1 MKILMNRFMLAC
13 LFLGVFFTGFA
24 GEKGASDWA
33 LREESGVMNASEESA
48 LSTQKAEADSVF
60 HTYIYN
66 EEYKVYLDLNLYEQN
81 IRVPN
86 QDVFGEVPGYFGAV
100 RDSRKW
106 LVASA
111 KVVGRNKAELDI
123 INDYGSEDL
132 TATLTFNPKDNTY
145 LLKQTGGSRLKIVVN
160 RKWVK
165 IPMELVLVPH
175 ERVGNSY

>member
-24 GEKGASDWA
+24 GEKRVSNST
-33 LREESGVMNASEESA
+33 LREESGAMNASERSA

-66 EEYKVYLDLNLYEQN
+66 EEYQVYFDLNLYDQD

-86 QDVFGEVPGYFGAV
+86 QDVFGDVPGYFGAV

-106 LVASA
+106 LVVSA
-111 KVVGRNKAELDI
+111 KIVGKNKAELDI

-132 TATLTFNPKDNTY
+132 TATLVYNPKDNTY

-175 ERVGNSY
+175 ERVANSY

>member
-1 MKILMNRFMLAC
+1 
-13 LFLGVFFTGFA
+13 
-24 GEKGASDWA
+24 
-33 LREESGVMNASEESA
+33 MNASERSA

-111 KVVGRNKAELDI
+111 KVVGWNKAELDI
-123 INDYGSEDL
+123 
-132 TATLTFNPKDNTY
+132 TLTFNPNDNTY

>member
-1 MKILMNRFMLAC
+1 MNRFMVAC
-13 LFLGVFFTGFA
+13 LFWGVFLNGFA
-24 GEKGASDWA
+24 GEKGDLRTSSASISSISSMS
-33 LREESGVMNASEESA
+33 LLSPESVLAK
-48 LSTQKAEADSVF
+48 QKAEADGVF

-66 EEYKVYLDLNLYEQN
+66 EEYQVYLDLNLYDQD

-106 LVASA
+106 LIASA
-111 KVVGRNKAELDI
+111 KIVGKNKAELDI

-132 TATLTFNPKDNTY
+132 TATLVYNPKDNTY

-165 IPMELVLVPH
+165 IPVELVLVPH